1 MLTKQAARLAPVTF
15 VAWLVAVGCAG
26 DERTTTS
33 LGDFSVAAA
42 ERHPSLDTLD
52 FRAVGIAWL
61 EDATVAVLDRDDQ
74 QIVAL
79 GLTDGSHQ
87 RGAGRG
93 GGPGELE
100 SAFMLL
106 GGEDGSLLVGD
117 MSLRRVSEFDAGLAY
132 SRSARIPGLPIA
144 LLSRR
149 GDRVTAIWMDFRMN
163 DEGGVTPQPI
173 VGEIDLAGGDARE
186 FFSLFEPGSGRLAP
200 PETDNPFAPPF
211 IAAAMSEDGLILA
224 GQSMEYRVI
233 ALDSAGVVQASF
245 ERPELEQ
252 PYLTEEEKSAERR
265 RMGEAAARGEPPA
278 PGMRRMMDE
287 ALEAPRPYF
296 GPGAFSLD
304 TAGRLWVITER
315 SRADSTEVD
324 VFDRGGVF
332 LKTLVLRDR
341 VQVLAFRGSQVAAL
355 VTRTAP
361 EFEGIPGIDLYRL
374 TSQLSMSDVQSSA
387 YRSDVERRTSGVA
400 S

>member
-1 MLTKQAARLAPVTF
+1 MSSTRGGFTVSVALMAFVVAA
-15 VAWLVAVGCAG
+15 GCAI
-26 DERTTTS
+26 DEKATTPLAGTS
-33 LGDFSVAAA
+33 PALA

-52 FRAVGIAWL
+52 FRAVGLAWL
-61 EDATVAVLDRDDQ
+61 NDATVAVLDRDDQ

-79 GLTDGSHQ
+79 GLTDGSQ
-87 RGAGRG
+87 RRVAGRG

-117 MSLRRVSEFDAGLAY
+117 MRLRRVSEFDAGLAY
-132 SRSARIPGLPIA
+132 LRAARIPGLPIA
-144 LLSRR
+144 LLARR
-149 GDRVTAIWMDFRMN
+149 GDRVTAIWIDFRMN
-163 DEGGVTPQPI
+163 DEGGVTFQPI
-173 VGEIDLAGGDARE
+173 VGEVDLARGEARE

-211 IAAAMSEDGLILA
+211 IAATMSEDGLILV

-233 ALDSAGVVQASF
+233 ALDSTGVVRKSF

-252 PYLTEEEKSAERR
+252 PYLTEEEQAAERR
-265 RMGEAAARGEPPA
+265 RMGERAARGEQTP

-296 GPGAFSLD
+296 GPGALSLD
-304 TAGRLWVITER
+304 SAGRLWVITER

-324 VFDRGGVF
+324 VFDSDGVY

-341 VQVLAFRGSQVAAL
+341 VQVLAFRESRIAAL
-355 VTRTAP
+355 VTRRAP
-361 EFEGIPGIDLYRL
+361 ELEGIPGIDLYRVVG
-374 TSQLSMSDVQSSA
+374 QD
-387 YRSDVERRTSGVA
+387 
-400 S
+400 